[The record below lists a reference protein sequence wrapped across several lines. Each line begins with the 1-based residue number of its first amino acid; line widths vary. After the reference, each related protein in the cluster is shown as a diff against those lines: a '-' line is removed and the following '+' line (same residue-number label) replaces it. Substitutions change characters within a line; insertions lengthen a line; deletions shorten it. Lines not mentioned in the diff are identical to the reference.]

1 MRYEWDEGKRAAN
14 LAKHGIDFADAVRF
28 DWSTAV
34 ETADNRLEY
43 GEKRWVALGCIDRS
57 LHVLIYMERGDNIR
71 LISLRKANSR
81 EREFYE
87 TQQA

>member
-14 LAKHGIDFADAVRF
+14 LAKHGIDFADAARF
-28 DWSTAV
+28 DWSTAM
-34 ETADNRLEY
+34 ETVDNRLEY
-43 GEKRWVALGCIDRS
+43 GEKRWVALGRIDRR
-57 LHVLIYMERGDNIR
+57 LHVLIYTERNDNIR
-71 LISLRKANSR
+71 LISLRKANNR

>member
-14 LAKHGIDFADAVRF
+14 LAKHGSDFADAERF
-28 DWSTAV
+28 DWSTAM
-34 ETADNRLEY
+34 EAEDNRLEY
-43 GEKRWVALGCIDRS
+43 GEKRWIALGRIDRR
-57 LHVLIYMERGDNIR
+57 LHVLIYTERSGNIR